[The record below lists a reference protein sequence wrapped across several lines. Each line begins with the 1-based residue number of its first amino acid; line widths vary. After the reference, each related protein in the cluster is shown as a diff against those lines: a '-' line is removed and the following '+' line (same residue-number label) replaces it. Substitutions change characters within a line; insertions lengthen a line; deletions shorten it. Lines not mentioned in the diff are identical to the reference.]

1 MVRTVGILFVSVL
14 CLAACG
20 SQDGP
25 PVSSGQTGEP
35 SASAPPECE
44 AKGGVAIDDYAEN
57 ATGERS
63 PMEAAASYQ
72 RPGDTIVL
80 RSQKSTSATVF
91 VIDSK
96 GQPLVKVEMVNLG
109 EGWLPSTTTRCR

>member
-72 RPGDTIVL
+72 RPGGPVPSPVISV
-80 RSQKSTSATVF
+80 TSWAMVTLSPEVRRRG
-91 VIDSK
+91 SPK
-96 GQPLVKVEMVNLG
+96 GVDD
-109 EGWLPSTTTRCR
+109 GWMTRQRWAGR